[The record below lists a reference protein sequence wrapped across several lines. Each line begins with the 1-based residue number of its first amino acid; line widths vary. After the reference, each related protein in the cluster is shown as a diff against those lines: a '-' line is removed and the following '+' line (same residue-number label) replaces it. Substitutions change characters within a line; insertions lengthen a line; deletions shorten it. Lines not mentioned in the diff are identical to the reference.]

1 MLHIYKL
8 GLGTKDQLFSTFSLL
23 VVLCSGLYLWKREAS
38 VMGGE
43 SCIFRWYKD
52 NYVEYT

>member
-23 VVLCSGLYLWKREAS
+23 VVLCSGLYLWQREAS

-52 NYVEYT
+52 NYVEYS